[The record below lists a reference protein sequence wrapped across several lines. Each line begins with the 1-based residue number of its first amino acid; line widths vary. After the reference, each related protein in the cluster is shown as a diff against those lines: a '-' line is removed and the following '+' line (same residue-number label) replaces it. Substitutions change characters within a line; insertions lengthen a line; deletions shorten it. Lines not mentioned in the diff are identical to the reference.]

1 MSILS
6 DEIKKILDY
15 ESDLCLDPPKVG
27 ADDCGY
33 ETDSYACTE
42 CQVAQLQALF
52 EAQRAK
58 DKAEIDRWRE
68 KCFNDTMSAKK
79 SGWDDAEKFFKA
91 ECEQKVKEIKELM
104 KKAEKEYN
112 ALRSFASRYDYSRG
126 KCENI
131 LMLFGVLRK

>member
-1 MSILS
+1 MGILS
-6 DEIKKILDY
+6 DEKLGMA
-15 ESDLCLDPPKVG
+15 VM
-27 ADDCGY
+27 
-33 ETDSYACTE
+33 SYFPRPIPASLKLAVLMRKAAFGLASE
-42 CQVAQLQALF
+42 VRDVQH
-52 EAQRAK
+52 AK
-58 DKAEIDRWRE
+58 DKAEIDHWRE

-112 ALRSFASRYDYSRG
+112 ALRSFASKYDYSRG